1 MNILYDKAPT
11 SVIKAVLL
19 SKLKGGRPVYKA
31 NAERGVDVSL
41 IDYDIL
47 LNAYEQTFGK
57 VSWLRN
63 NQNSFG
69 IFYRMIKRN
78 LRAKQPDKFDLTVKA
93 IEQAL
98 VYGSEIFF
106 RKPTPEA
113 KTFCLRARPT

>member
-47 LNAYEQTFGK
+47 LNAYEQAFGK
-57 VSWLRN
+57 VFWLRN

-69 IFYRMIKRN
+69 ILYRMIKRN

-98 VYGSEIFF
+98 VYGSEMIFQGN
-106 RKPTPEA
+106 TPEA